1 MAKILIVED
10 DSSLADLYQTE
21 IETRG
26 HQVILAKNGVDG
38 LTQAQEKQ
46 PSLIL
51 LDIMLPKMNGLDV
64 LSSLKAQEITKK
76 IPVLV
81 LTNFGD
87 DENVNKALAGGAEEF
102 ILKYK
107 IVPSEV
113 VDKIESVLGQS
124 LAKGVTLTTDVS

>member
-76 IPVLV
+76 IPVLM

>member
-1 MAKILIVED
+1 MPKILIVED
-10 DSSLADLYQTE
+10 DPSLANLYQTE
-21 IETRG
+21 IESRG
-26 HQVILAKNGVDG
+26 YQTIWAKTGVEG
-38 LTQAQEKQ
+38 LKQAKDQQ

-51 LDIMLPKMNGLDV
+51 LDIMLPEMGGLEV
-64 LSSLKAQEITKK
+64 LSSLKAQEVTKK

-87 DENVNKALAGGAEEF
+87 EENVNKALAGGAEEF

-113 VDKIESVLGQS
+113 VDKIESVLGQRDS
-124 LAKGVTLTTDVS
+124 EGVTLTSDLS